1 MPPLSSTLRVRG
13 DAAAATSEPRN
24 LKCVLGPVNDPQKTG
39 RPAPAHRSPPPRA
52 GRDGGPLGDPG
63 PRQPMQFLT
72 ANPPKTRP
80 ETHKPRHF
88 NPSASAGAGG
98 CHLAGRSPQASCLPL
113 DWLHLTPARG
123 GPVPS
128 RRTLAPGI
136 LPSARSM
143 LASLSPSWLRLASTR
158 RLDWHR
164 PTPREPVV
172 RGPAVFPRW
181 PAPPPPCPTDT
192 PRRFRPGRGRI

>member
-1 MPPLSSTLRVRG
+1 MTLKKLAVPPPPIEAPRREPGGTAGRWAIPAPGSQCSSSPPTRPKRVPKRTNPGISTL
-13 DAAAATSEPRN
+13 
-24 LKCVLGPVNDPQKTG
+24 PQ
-39 RPAPAHRSPPPRA
+39 APGRA
-52 GRDGGPLGDPG
+52 GAISPDARLRHPAFRSIGFTSHQLGVG
-63 PRQPMQFLT
+63 R
-72 ANPPKTRP
+72 
-80 ETHKPRHF
+80 
-88 NPSASAGAGG
+88 
-98 CHLAGRSPQASCLPL
+98 CHLAGRSLQASCLPL